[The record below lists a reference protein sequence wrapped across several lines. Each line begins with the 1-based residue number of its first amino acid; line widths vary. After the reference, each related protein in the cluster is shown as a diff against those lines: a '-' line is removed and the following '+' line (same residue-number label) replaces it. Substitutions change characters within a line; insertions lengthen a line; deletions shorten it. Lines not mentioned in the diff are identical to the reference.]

1 MSNCLLFIISF
12 LFSQISTFFTALSL
26 VFNEIT
32 VWLYES
38 IYTLTDISKDSN
50 FFYTQFKSFYK
61 DELPKTLLTTH
72 FTILQRRYPE
82 EHDNLT
88 TPTPFHKRHRTKL
101 KLNIRLQK
109 ATYNQ
114 FTDNWHRIKEACF
127 AVDVELTNSIK
138 KNLEERYTEPMLL
151 VGFGYWR
158 SAVTQLPDIQ
168 CGPDSCIYV

>member
-1 MSNCLLFIISF
+1 MVRKLSGF
-12 LFSQISTFFTALSL
+12 LWKKI
-26 VFNEIT
+26 
-32 VWLYES
+32 
-38 IYTLTDISKDSN
+38 

-82 EHDNLT
+82 EHNNLT

-101 KLNIRLQK
+101 RLNMRLQK

-127 AVDVELTNSIK
+127 AVDVELTNS
-138 KNLEERYTEPMLL
+138 EPKL

-158 SAVTQLPDIQ
+158 SAVTPDIN
-168 CGPDSCIYV
+168 CEANEKHPIKEKKDFVTFTKENF

>member
-1 MSNCLLFIISF
+1 MKLILETEGDVTMNLLNNRLHKTFHFDGCITRSLNPQLQLFIIHSAWIIRY
-12 LFSQISTFFTALSL
+12 S
-26 VFNEIT
+26 
-32 VWLYES
+32 
-38 IYTLTDISKDSN
+38 

-82 EHDNLT
+82 EHNNLT
-88 TPTPFHKRHRTKL
+88 TLTPFHKRHRTKL

-127 AVDVELTNSIK
+127 AVDVELTNSK
-138 KNLEERYTEPMLL
+138 KKILKNDTL
-151 VGFGYWR
+151 
-158 SAVTQLPDIQ
+158 SQ
-168 CGPDSCIYV
+168 C